1 MSHRIRSTGSTRHSA
16 AEHALLFAALG
27 DETRLRL
34 LAKLA
39 GAEPASISQ
48 LSISQLSISQLTA
61 GSGMTRQAITKHL
74 RVLEKTSI
82 VRCTRQGR
90 ESLYALDLEPL
101 VELRAYLEQMS
112 RAWDDRLSRLK
123 VLVESDG

>member
-74 RVLEKTSI
+74 RVLEEAGI
-82 VRCTRQGR
+82 VLSSRAGR
-90 ESLYALDLEPL
+90 ESLFQFQPKPMKEMQDYIERVSAQWDEAL
-101 VELRAYLEQMS
+101 A
-112 RAWDDRLSRLK
+112 RLK
-123 VLVESDG
+123 AFVED

>member
-1 MSHRIRSTGSTRHSA
+1 MGALFSYVDLEARLGRIIRRGRVNDA
-16 AEHALLFAALG
+16 
-27 DETRLRL
+27 

-39 GAEPASISQ
+39 GAERASISQ

-123 VLVESDG
+123 ALVESDG

>member
-1 MSHRIRSTGSTRHSA
+1 MSHKIRKLGNTLHGA

-34 LAKLA
+34 LAKLS
-39 GAEPASISQ
+39 GTEPT
-48 LSISQLSISQLTA
+48 SISQLTA

-74 RVLEKTSI
+74 RVLEKTRI

-90 ESLYALDLEPL
+90 ESLYALDPEPL
-101 VELRAYLEQMS
+101 VELRAYLEQIS
-112 RAWDDRLSRLK
+112 RAWDDRLLRLK
-123 VLVESDG
+123 AWIEDERSD